1 MLLDTLK
8 AMAQGKALRDLD
20 WQFARWI
27 ARLSGDDRDALAL
40 AAALVSQRVSQGDVC
55 VDLGRYAGKPL
66 FADTATA
73 GRPVAPDLA
82 PWMAALE
89 ASPAVGTT
97 GADGRPLVLDG
108 RRLYLARYWHFENTL
123 AEALLRMADAPEQ
136 MNGAR
141 LKAGL
146 DRLFAAGADAAV
158 DFQRVAA
165 AMAALRRLC
174 IVSGGPGTGKTH
186 TVAAILAL
194 LIELATR
201 RAPRIM
207 LAAPTG
213 KAAARLTESIRTA
226 RERLPLS
233 DKIRAAIP
241 SEAMTLHRLI
251 GVRPGRAN
259 PRHGRENP
267 LHLDVLVVDE
277 ASMIDLPLMSRV
289 VAALPAHARLI
300 LLGDKD
306 QLASVEAG
314 SVFADLCAKGAPG
327 YSPALCDALRRVAG
341 DAGATGSGASVLGDC
356 LVLLKKSYRFG
367 ADSGIGELARA
378 VNAGADPIPVFSRG
392 YADIGHGVAE
402 PRDRAE
408 ALGKRAV
415 DGYRSV
421 LAAADAE
428 QALARLEDF
437 RILCATREGPAG
449 VGESNRI
456 VEKALSG
463 AGLVPDGGG
472 SYRGRPLMVTR
483 NDYGLGVFNGDV
495 GILWPDPADG
505 SLRAWFQ
512 RPDGTLK
519 PVAPGRLPAHET
531 AFAMTVHK
539 SQGSEFDRVL
549 LLLPDRDVTVLS
561 RELLYTAITRARSH
575 IEIWG
580 APSLIRTAAGRV
592 AERTSGLAERLWK
605 D

>member
-1 MLLDTLK
+1 MLLEKLK
-8 AMAQGKALRDLD
+8 ALAENRSLRDLD

-27 ARLSGDDRDALAL
+27 ARLSGDDSDALAL
-40 AAALVSQRVSQGDVC
+40 AAALVSQRVSEGDVC
-55 VDLGRYAGKPL
+55 VDLGRYAGKRL
-66 FADTATA
+66 FSDAAAA
-73 GRPVAPDLA
+73 GGPAAPDLA
-82 PWMAALE
+82 PWMAALQ

-97 GADGRPLVLDG
+97 SADSRPLVLDG

-123 AEALLRMADAPEQ
+123 AEALHRLADAPEQ
-136 MNGAR
+136 IDGAR

-146 DRLFAAGADAAV
+146 DGLFAAGADAEV

-194 LIELATR
+194 LIGLAAP
-201 RAPRIM
+201 RAPRMM

-213 KAAARLTESIRTA
+213 KAAARLTESIRRA
-226 RERLPLS
+226 RETLPLS
-233 DKIRAAIP
+233 GALQAAIP
-241 SEAMTLHRLI
+241 TEAMTLHRLI
-251 GVRPGRAN
+251 GVRPGRVN
-259 PRHGRENP
+259 PRYGPDNP

-300 LLGDKD
+300 LLGDRD

-314 SVFADLCAKGAPG
+314 SVFADLCAKKAPG
-327 YSPALCDALRRVAG
+327 YRPALCDALQRVAG
-341 DAGATGSGASVLGDC
+341 DTGAAGSGASALGDC
-356 LVLLKKSYRFG
+356 VVLLKKSYRFG

-378 VNAGADPIPVFSRG
+378 VNAGADPIPIFSRG
-392 YADIGHGVAE
+392 YRDIGHAAPE
-402 PRDRAE
+402 PHDLVE
-408 ALGKRAV
+408 ALAKQAV
-415 DGYRSV
+415 DGYRAV
-421 LAAADAE
+421 LSAADAG
-428 QALARLEDF
+428 QALARLEHF
-437 RILCATREGPAG
+437 RILCATRKGPAG
-449 VGESNRI
+449 VADSNRT
-456 VEKALSG
+456 VEKALAA
-463 AGLVPDGGG
+463 AGLVPADGG
-472 SYRGRPLMVTR
+472 SYRGRPIMVTC

-505 SLRAWFQ
+505 RLRAWFQ

-549 LLLPDRDVTVLS
+549 LLLPDCDVRVLT
-561 RELLYTAITRARSH
+561 RELLYTAITRAKSH
-575 IEIWG
+575 IDIWA
-580 APSLIRTAAGRV
+580 APDLIRTAAGRV
-592 AERTSGLAERLWK
+592 AERTSGLADRLWET
-605 D
+605 